1 MILHLND
8 GTERS
13 ARVGGPTMGLAV
25 KSITLD
31 YSDMRTLYAMKDK
44 QTYLAT
50 LLTRFVPERVDPN
63 KWAFDRGLESS

>member
-1 MILHLND
+1 
-8 GTERS
+8 
-13 ARVGGPTMGLAV
+13 MGLAV